1 MIAPKFMP
9 VVFKQLWRHRVRSVL
24 TLCGVAIAMFLFI
37 AVQTLQEGVRQST
50 QAAAGDTTLVVY
62 RENRFCPATSRLPQ
76 FYVDRIEK
84 IPGVVSAVPIKIVV
98 NNCRASLDVV
108 TFRGVPR
115 EDLAGTQGG
124 ASSNAG
130 SASGLASK
138 WQLIAGSIAEWE
150 KRSDAALV
158 GETLAARRGF
168 KVGESFDASGITV
181 TVAGIIRS
189 SEPQDQNVAYVH
201 LDFLQQA
208 GENGAKGGGLGVV
221 TQFTVRVDD
230 PAKMDAVAAAIDEQ
244 FRAEADPTTTRPEKA
259 FVAQAGADIVEIV
272 KFTQWLG
279 WGCLAAVLA
288 LVANA
293 IVLSVQDRI
302 KEHAVLQTL
311 GFRSGLI
318 ARLIVSEGMLIGLL
332 GGAIGTGIA
341 LAVVHFGNFSLSQEG
356 LSITVGASWSVLAWG
371 LIISAGVGIVA
382 GLVPAW
388 RAGRRE
394 IASCFRAV

>member
-24 TLCGVAIAMFLFI
+24 TLSGVAIAMFLFI

-62 RENRFCPATSRLPQ
+62 RENRFCPAASRLPQ
-76 FYVDRIEK
+76 FYTDRIEK
-84 IPGVVSAVPIKIVV
+84 IPGVVSAVPVKIVV

-115 EDLAGTQGG
+115 EDLAGP
-124 ASSNAG
+124 
-130 SASGLASK
+130 SGWASK
-138 WQLIAGSIAEWE
+138 WQLIAGSVAEWE
-150 KRSDAALV
+150 KRSDSALV

-189 SEPQDQNVAYVH
+189 PEAQDQNVAYVH

-208 GENGAKGGGLGVV
+208 AGKGGGLGSV

-230 PAKMDAVAAAIDEQ
+230 PAKMEQVAEAIDAE
-244 FRAEADPTTTRPEKA
+244 FRAEADPTMTSPEKA

-332 GGAIGTGIA
+332 GGTLGTGIA

-356 LSITVGASWSVLAWG
+356 LSISVSASWSVLVWG

>member
-24 TLCGVAIAMFLFI
+24 TLSGVAIAMFLFI

-62 RENRFCPATSRLPQ
+62 RENRFCPAASRLPQ
-76 FYVDRIEK
+76 FYTDRIEK
-84 IPGVVSAVPIKIVV
+84 IPGVVSAVPVKIVV

-115 EDLAGTQGG
+115 EDLAGPNGW
-124 ASSNAG
+124 S
-130 SASGLASK
+130 SK
-138 WQLIAGSIAEWE
+138 WQLIAGSVAEWE
-150 KRSDAALV
+150 KRSDSALV

-189 SEPQDQNVAYVH
+189 PEAQDQNVAYVH

-208 GENGAKGGGLGVV
+208 AGKGGGLGSV

-230 PAKMDAVAAAIDEQ
+230 PAKMEQVAEAIDAE
-244 FRAEADPTTTRPEKA
+244 FRAEADPTMTSPEKA

-332 GGAIGTGIA
+332 GGALGTGIA

-356 LSITVGASWSVLAWG
+356 LSISVSASWSVLAWG
-371 LIISAGVGIVA
+371 LLISAGVGIVA

>member
-1 MIAPKFMP
+1 MIAPKFIP
-9 VVFKQLWRHRVRSVL
+9 VVVKQLWRHRVRSVL
-24 TLCGVAIAMFLFI
+24 TLSGVAIAMFLFI
-37 AVQTLQEGVRQST
+37 AVQTLQEGVRRST

-62 RENRFCPATSRLPQ
+62 RENRFCPAASRLPQ
-76 FYVDRIEK
+76 YYVDRIEK
-84 IPGVVSAVPIKIVV
+84 IPGVVSAVPVKIVV

-108 TFRGVPR
+108 TFRGVSR
-115 EDLAGTQGG
+115 EDLAGPDGW
-124 ASSNAG
+124 S
-130 SASGLASK
+130 SK
-138 WQLIAGSIAEWE
+138 WQLIAGSVVEWE
-150 KRSDAALV
+150 KRSDSALV

-168 KVGESFDASGITV
+168 KVGQSFDASGITV

-189 SEPQDQNVAYVH
+189 PEAQDQNVAYVH

-208 GENGAKGGGLGVV
+208 AGKGGGLGSV

-230 PAKMDAVAAAIDEQ
+230 PSKMAQVAEAIDAE
-244 FRAEADPTTTRPEKA
+244 FRAEADPTMTSPEKA

-272 KFTQWLG
+272 RFTQWLG

-341 LAVVHFGNFSLSQEG
+341 LSVVHFGNFSLSQEG
-356 LSITVGASWSVLAWG
+356 LSISVSASWSVMALG
-371 LIISAGVGIVA
+371 LVISAGVGIVA

>member
-1 MIAPKFMP
+1 MIAPKFIP
-9 VVFKQLWRHRVRSVL
+9 VVVKQLWRHRVRSIL
-24 TLCGVAIAMFLFI
+24 TLLGVGVAMFLFI

-62 RENRFCPATSRLPQ
+62 RENRFCPAASRLPQ

-84 IPGVVSAVPIKIVV
+84 IPGVVSAVPVKIIV

-115 EDLAGTQGG
+115 EDL
-124 ASSNAG
+124 
-130 SASGLASK
+130 SGPKGWASK
-138 WQLIAGSIAEWE
+138 WQLIAGSVAEWE
-150 KRSDAALV
+150 KRSDSALV

-189 SEPQDQNVAYVH
+189 PEAQDQNVAYVH

-208 GENGAKGGGLGVV
+208 AGKGGGLGSV

-230 PAKMDAVAAAIDEQ
+230 PAKMEQVAEAIDAE
-244 FRAEADPTTTRPEKA
+244 FRAEADPTMTSPEKA

-332 GGAIGTGIA
+332 GGALGTGIA

-356 LSITVGASWSVLAWG
+356 LSISVSASWSVMALG
-371 LIISAGVGIVA
+371 LVISAGVGIVA

>member
-24 TLCGVAIAMFLFI
+24 TLAGVSIAMFLFI

-62 RENRFCPATSRLPQ
+62 RENRFCPAASRLPQ
-76 FYVDRIEK
+76 FYTDRIEK
-84 IPGVVSAVPIKIVV
+84 IPGVVSAVPVKIVV

-115 EDLAGTQGG
+115 EDLAGPDGRGG
-124 ASSNAG
+124 G
-130 SASGLASK
+130 WASK
-138 WQLIAGSIAEWE
+138 WQLIAGSVAEWE
-150 KRSDAALV
+150 KRSDSALV

-189 SEPQDQNVAYVH
+189 PEAQDQNVAYVH

-208 GENGAKGGGLGVV
+208 GAGGGKGGGLGIV

-230 PAKMDAVAAAIDEQ
+230 PAKMEAVAEAIDAE
-244 FRAEADPTTTRPEKA
+244 FRAEADPTMTSPEKA

-356 LSITVGASWSVLAWG
+356 LSISVSASWSVLAWG

-394 IASCFRAV
+394 IATCFRAV

>member
-1 MIAPKFMP
+1 VIAPKFMP
-9 VVFKQLWRHRVRSVL
+9 VVFKQLWRHQVRSVL
-24 TLCGVAIAMFLFI
+24 TLSGVAIAMFLFI

-62 RENRFCPATSRLPQ
+62 RENRFCPAASRLPQ

-84 IPGVVSAVPIKIVV
+84 IPGVVSAVPVKIVV
-98 NNCRASLDVV
+98 NNCRASLDVI

-115 EDLAGTQGG
+115 EDLAGPTGW
-124 ASSNAG
+124 
-130 SASGLASK
+130 ASK
-138 WQLIAGSIAEWE
+138 WQLISGSVAEWE
-150 KRSDAALV
+150 KRSDSALV

-168 KVGESFDASGITV
+168 QIGQSFDASGITV

-189 SEPQDQNVAYVH
+189 PEAQDQNVAYVH

-208 GENGAKGGGLGVV
+208 GAGGGKGGGLGSV

-230 PAKMDAVAAAIDEQ
+230 PAKMEQVAEAIDAE
-244 FRAEADPTTTRPEKA
+244 FRAEADPTMTSPEKA

-332 GGAIGTGIA
+332 GGALGTGIA
-341 LAVVHFGNFSLSQEG
+341 LSVVHFGNFTLSQEG
-356 LSITVGASWSVLAWG
+356 LSIGVSASWSVLAWG
-371 LIISAGVGIVA
+371 LIISGGVGIVA

>member
-24 TLCGVAIAMFLFI
+24 TLSGVAIAMFLFI

-62 RENRFCPATSRLPQ
+62 RENRFCPAASRLPQ
-76 FYVDRIEK
+76 FYTDRIEK
-84 IPGVVSAVPIKIVV
+84 IPGVVSAVPVKIVV

-115 EDLAGTQGG
+115 EDLAGPNGW
-124 ASSNAG
+124 S
-130 SASGLASK
+130 SK
-138 WQLIAGSIAEWE
+138 WQLIAGSVAEWE
-150 KRSDAALV
+150 KRSDSALV

-168 KVGESFDASGITV
+168 KVGESFDASGVTV

-189 SEPQDQNVAYVH
+189 PEAQDQNVAYVH

-208 GENGAKGGGLGVV
+208 GAGGGKGGGLGIV

-230 PAKMDAVAAAIDEQ
+230 PAKMEAVAEAIDAE
-244 FRAEADPTTTRPEKA
+244 FRAEADPTMTSPEKA

-356 LSITVGASWSVLAWG
+356 LSISVSASWSVLAWG

-394 IASCFRAV
+394 IATCFRAV

>member
-1 MIAPKFMP
+1 MISPKFMP
-9 VVFKQLWRHRVRSVL
+9 VVFKQLWRHQVRSVL
-24 TLCGVAIAMFLFI
+24 TLSGVAIAMFLFI

-62 RENRFCPATSRLPQ
+62 RENRFCPAASRLPQ
-76 FYVDRIEK
+76 FYTDRIEK
-84 IPGVVSAVPIKIVV
+84 IPGVVSAVPVKIVV
-98 NNCRASLDVV
+98 NNCRASLDVI

-115 EDLAGTQGG
+115 EDL
-124 ASSNAG
+124 
-130 SASGLASK
+130 SGPNGWASK
-138 WQLIAGSIAEWE
+138 WQLIAGSVAEWE
-150 KRSDAALV
+150 KRSDSALV

-189 SEPQDQNVAYVH
+189 PEAQDQNVAYVH

-208 GENGAKGGGLGVV
+208 AGKGGGLGSV

-230 PAKMDAVAAAIDEQ
+230 PAKMEQVAEAIDAE
-244 FRAEADPTTTRPEKA
+244 FRAEADPTMTSPEKA

-311 GFRSGLI
+311 GFRSSLI

-332 GGAIGTGIA
+332 GGALGTGIA

-356 LSITVGASWSVLAWG
+356 LSISVGASWSVLAWG